1 MIDSN
6 LTTNGDRMYT
16 VPKVSDVARWDIIS
30 SGEGV
35 LEEEA
40 AIYHDVY
47 TRYIPDFHKVSVPG
61 QKAKY
66 FKGETAWM
74 DSQRYA
80 DDERFKIRIAKDYG

>member
-1 MIDSN
+1 
-6 LTTNGDRMYT
+6 MYT

-47 TRYIPDFHKVSVPG
+47 IKHVSDFHKVSIPG